1 MKLCGGIESA
11 ITGLTK
17 GLGLSSWE
25 TPRERASETVGLGT
39 FAFAEELAS
48 RGLVRLEEL
57 ASRGLVRLKVLAS
70 RGLVR
75 FEEWASRGLFRFEEL
90 VALSAEESGERSS
103 SKDRRSST
111 TTIFDYL
118 LPLALSRRKLEED
131 SLRTPQKSLY
141 LSLTSHSGDAEEV
154 SMGEGIR
161 RSNNSRCNDMDGIYV
176 LVPGETKI
184 SR

>member
-48 RGLVRLEEL
+48 RGLVR
-57 ASRGLVRLKVLAS
+57 
-70 RGLVR
+70 
-75 FEEWASRGLFRFEEL
+75 FEEWASRGLVRFEEL

-103 SKDRRSST
+103 SKDRRSS

-154 SMGEGIR
+154 SMGEGII